1 MKLFDTISTANSNL
15 SKNKVRTLLTI
26 IAIFIGAFTL
36 SLTNGVGSGFGEY
49 FDKQVANVG
58 FDNSLIITRK
68 NESVFSGNIQEYQ
81 GAKKGNFGLTV
92 MQPTDLEKIKQVK
105 GLSKVE
111 RSYNVEPEYITTGN
125 KQFELRISAYI
136 DGLQQELSAGRL
148 LTPQDASGIILTKPY
163 VEVLGFSS
171 PDDAIGKK
179 VTIFVK
185 DPQQK
190 MKNFELV
197 VVGVRANALIEGGS
211 LQASRQII
219 TAMDDYQSGGVPSLK
234 DEFLFATASFDS
246 NLSSEQISTIKSELS
261 SKGYEG
267 QTIEDQ
273 IGSAA
278 QFIQIFQIAL
288 NSFGAIA
295 LIAATFGI
303 VNTLL
308 MAVNERTR
316 EIGLAKALGM
326 SRRTVFSLF
335 SLEAVLIG
343 FWGSLIG
350 ILAALGAGAIFN
362 NVATKSFLKDF
373 EGLRMS
379 FPLMNSLAIMGLIML
394 IAFLAGTL
402 PSRRASKLDPIEAL
416 RYE

>member
-1 MKLFDTISTANSNL
+1 MKSIDIITTANSNL
-15 SKNKVRTLLTI
+15 TKNKVRTLLTI

-36 SLTNGVGSGFGEY
+36 SLTNGVGTGFGEY
-49 FDKQVANVG
+49 FDKQIANVG

-92 MQPTDLEKIKQVK
+92 MQPADLEKIKQVK

-111 RSYNVEPEYITTGN
+111 RTYNVEPEYITAGN
-125 KQFELRISAYI
+125 KKFELRISAYLE
-136 DGLQQELSAGRL
+136 GLQQELSAGRL
-148 LTPQDASGIILTKPY
+148 LTTQDTSGIILTKPY
-163 VEVLGFSS
+163 VEVLGFTS
-171 PDDAIGKK
+171 PQDAIGKK
-179 VTIFVK
+179 VTISVK
-185 DPQQK
+185 DPQQR
-190 MKNFELV
+190 MKDFELAI
-197 VVGVRANALIEGGS
+197 VGVRANALIEGGS

-219 TAMDDYQSGGVPSLK
+219 TQMDDYQSGGVPSLK
-234 DEFLFATASFDS
+234 DEFLFATASFDN
-246 NLSSEQISTIKSELS
+246 NLSTEQIDAIKSDLG

-267 QTIEDQ
+267 QTIQDQ

-278 QFIQIFQIAL
+278 KFIQIFQIAL

-295 LIAATFGI
+295 LVAATFGI

-343 FWGSLIG
+343 FWGSILG
-350 ILAALGAGAIFN
+350 IFAAIGAGALFN

-373 EGLRMS
+373 EGLHMS
-379 FPLMNSLAIMGLIML
+379 FPLINNLAIIGLIML

>member
-278 QFIQIFQIAL
+278 QFISNIP
-288 NSFGAIA
+288 NCS
-295 LIAATFGI
+295 
-303 VNTLL
+303 
-308 MAVNERTR
+308 
-316 EIGLAKALGM
+316 
-326 SRRTVFSLF
+326 
-335 SLEAVLIG
+335 
-343 FWGSLIG
+343 
-350 ILAALGAGAIFN
+350 
-362 NVATKSFLKDF
+362 
-373 EGLRMS
+373 
-379 FPLMNSLAIMGLIML
+379 
-394 IAFLAGTL
+394 
-402 PSRRASKLDPIEAL
+402 
-416 RYE
+416 